1 MKKKIILVVTIIT
14 CVALCTAV
22 WPRSF
27 EVGDLPI
34 EPIKPAVIAEI
45 EARAEE
51 APQIFLSADIP
62 VPEQEAVAESEPQ
75 KTDITAEK
83 EIQKP
88 APTQQTQTHKLSP
101 SSSEPHMGD
110 VRVVNSEKPTYIN
123 GFGWIE
129 DHSSEGGG
137 TTVGNPGDELT
148 GNKVG
153 QMGGTT
159 GDGKGDI
166 NKQVGVMG
174 GGESSTQ
181 RETTPPPAEQPERTG
196 DVIYIEMMPTPT
208 KDSTPPPYKPNTT
221 LPTNP

>member
-1 MKKKIILVVTIIT
+1 MKKKIILVVAIIT

-22 WPRSF
+22 WPWSF

-51 APQIFLSADIP
+51 TPQIFLSADIP
-62 VPEQEAVAESEPQ
+62 APEQEAVAESEPQ

-110 VRVVNSEKPTYIN
+110 VRVVNSEKQTYID

-166 NKQVGVMG
+166 NKQVVRHGRRRILDAERNNPSARRTAG
-174 GGESSTQ
+174 TDRRCHIHRDDANTHKGQ
-181 RETTPPPAEQPERTG
+181 HPAA
-196 DVIYIEMMPTPT
+196 I
-208 KDSTPPPYKPNTT
+208 
-221 LPTNP
+221 